1 VVVVVVLDFAILAPL
16 ADDDLLLVRICTR
29 LDGQRGC
36 DELVMRGRWKVPEG
50 LEVWRAWM
58 GKGGA
63 RGRLEIR

>member
-1 VVVVVVLDFAILAPL
+1 MVVLGFRNLWPPL
-16 ADDDLLLVRICTR
+16 VDDYLVRICTP